1 MRAAALFA
9 FTIAAAFAAPANAQS
24 QDPSTGWQCFDNME
38 QLRSFETDGP
48 IRLNNISIREA
59 PDVISGVSKITFKA
73 SIANRARTRIVASV
87 EMIGSSGATSLFAL
101 SARPSFDAVNPGDNA
116 ELSQSIFA
124 EKDTLS
130 KADGGCIKFMAFP
143 AK

>member
-1 MRAAALFA
+1 MNAAMLAALLA
-9 FTIAAAFAAPANAQS
+9 AAAFAMPANAQS
-24 QDPSTGWQCFDNME
+24 QVPSTWQCFDNME

-48 IRLNNISIREA
+48 VRLNNISIREA
-59 PDVISGVSKITFKA
+59 PDVISGDSKITFKA
-73 SIANRARTRIVASV
+73 SIANRSRTRIVASV
-87 EMIGSSGATSLFAL
+87 EMIGSAGATSLFAL

-130 KADGGCIKFMAFP
+130 KADGGCIKFVAFP